1 MKKKKKKDET
11 KNRCQEGWRLFF
23 VVGDLYEFNMKQD
36 PENRIWKKHAAA
48 VEEHR
53 SHVVDCSIC
62 NPGQKEMQ
70 IGFEELVVEDGA
82 GIS

>member
-1 MKKKKKKDET
+1 MKKKNDET
-11 KNRCQEGWRLFF
+11 KSRCQEGWRLFF
-23 VVGDLYEFNMKQD
+23 VIGDFYEFNMKQD

-62 NPGQKEMQ
+62 GPGKKETQ
-70 IGFEELVVEDGA
+70 IGFEELVVEG
-82 GIS
+82 GTS